1 MTKLMKVEGKSVDLS
16 RLYAS
21 IKKMLEDE
29 KFRIVKDDIT
39 ENAYH
44 IRAVK
49 TQVTRIIVG
58 ATRDVEVVVAGDP
71 DNFAVVLIIGAW
83 GKNLAISG
91 ATGFVVASTIAAPAI
106 VVGTLAAAGSY
117 LTAIKFEEQ
126 LYKRIE
132 DEIRKQQ
139 KQSMRKPFLL

>member
-1 MTKLMKVEGKSVDLS
+1 
-16 RLYAS
+16 
-21 IKKMLEDE
+21 
-29 KFRIVKDDIT
+29 DIT

-71 DNFAVVLIIGAW
+71 ENFAVVLIIGAW

>member
-1 MTKLMKVEGKSVDLS
+1 MTRLMKVEGKAVDLS
-16 RLYAS
+16 RLYAN

-29 KFRIVKDDIT
+29 KFRIVKDDVT

-44 IRAVK
+44 IRALK
-49 TQVTRIIVG
+49 TQITRIIVG
-58 ATRDVEVVVAGDP
+58 ATRDVEIVVAGDP
-71 DNFAVVLIIGAW
+71 DNFAVVLIVGAW

-91 ATGFVVASTIAAPAI
+91 ATGFIVASTIAAPAV
-106 VVGTLAAAGSY
+106 VVGTVAAAGSY

-132 DEIRKQQ
+132 DEIRKQK
-139 KQSMRKPFLL
+139 KQSTRA

>member
-1 MTKLMKVEGKSVDLS
+1 MTRLMKVEGKSVDLS
-16 RLYAS
+16 RLYAG

-29 KFRIVKDDIT
+29 KFRIVKDDVT

-44 IRAVK
+44 IRALK
-49 TQVTRIIVG
+49 TQITRIIVG

-71 DNFAVVLIIGAW
+71 DNFAVVLIVGAW

-91 ATGFVVASTIAAPAI
+91 VTGFVVASTIAAPAV
-106 VVGTLAAAGSY
+106 VVGTVAAAGSY

-132 DEIRKQQ
+132 DEIRKQK
-139 KQSMRKPFLL
+139 KQSTRA

>member
-1 MTKLMKVEGKSVDLS
+1 MTRLMKVEGGAVDLG

-21 IKKMLEDE
+21 IKRMLEDE
-29 KFRIVKDDIT
+29 KFRIVRDDVT

-49 TQVTRIIVG
+49 TQVTRIIIG
-58 ATRDVEVVVAGDP
+58 AARDVEVVVAGDP
-71 DNFAVVLIIGAW
+71 DNFAVVLIVGSW

-91 ATGFVVASTIAAPAI
+91 ATGFVVASTVAAPAV
-106 VVGTLAAAGSY
+106 VVGTVAAAGSY
-117 LTAIKFEEQ
+117 LTAVKFEEQ

-132 DEIRKQQ
+132 EEIRKQRNQ
-139 KQSMRKPFLL
+139 RKST

>member
-1 MTKLMKVEGKSVDLS
+1 MTRLMKIEKGAIDLN

-29 KFRIVKDDIT
+29 KFRIVKDDVT

-58 ATRDVEVVVAGDP
+58 VARDVEIVVAGDP
-71 DNFAVVLIIGAW
+71 DNFAVVLIVGAW
-83 GKNLAISG
+83 GKNLALSG
-91 ATGFVVASTIAAPAI
+91 ATGFVVASTVAAPAV
-106 VVGTLAAAGSY
+106 VVGTVAAAGSY

-132 DEIRKQQ
+132 EEIRKQ
-139 KQSMRKPFLL
+139 STRA

>member
-1 MTKLMKVEGKSVDLS
+1 MTRLMKVEGGAVDLS
-16 RLYAS
+16 RLYAA

-29 KFRIVKDDIT
+29 KFRIVKDDVT

-49 TQVTRIIVG
+49 SQVTRIIVG
-58 ATRDVEVVVAGDP
+58 AARDVEVVVAGDP
-71 DNFAVVLIIGAW
+71 DNFAVVLIVGSW

-91 ATGFVVASTIAAPAI
+91 VTGFVVASTVAAPAV
-106 VVGTLAAAGSY
+106 VVGTVAAAGSY

-132 DEIRKQQ
+132 NEISKL
-139 KQSMRKPFLL
+139 KKSKPA

>member
-58 ATRDVEVVVAGDP
+58 AARDVEVVVAGDP
-71 DNFAVVLIIGAW
+71 DNFAVVLIVGSW

-91 ATGFVVASTIAAPAI
+91 VTGFVVASTVAAPAV
-106 VVGTLAAAGSY
+106 VVGTVAAAGSY
-117 LTAIKFEEQ
+117 LTAVKFEEQ
-126 LYKRIE
+126 LCKRIE
-132 DEIRKQQ
+132 EEIRKQK
-139 KQSMRKPFLL
+139 KQSTRT

>member
-1 MTKLMKVEGKSVDLS
+1 MKVEGKAVDLS
-16 RLYAS
+16 RLYAN

-29 KFRIVKDDIT
+29 KFRIVKDDVT

-44 IRAVK
+44 IRALK
-49 TQVTRIIVG
+49 TQITRIIVG
-58 ATRDVEVVVAGDP
+58 ATRDVEIVVAGDP
-71 DNFAVVLIIGAW
+71 DNFAVVLIVGAW

-91 ATGFVVASTIAAPAI
+91 ATGFIVASTIAAPAV
-106 VVGTLAAAGSY
+106 VVGTVAAAGSY

-132 DEIRKQQ
+132 DEIRKQK
-139 KQSMRKPFLL
+139 KQSTRA

>member
-1 MTKLMKVEGKSVDLS
+1 MHVTRLMKVEGKAVDLS
-16 RLYAS
+16 RLYAN

-29 KFRIVKDDIT
+29 KFRIVKDDVT

-44 IRAVK
+44 IRALK
-49 TQVTRIIVG
+49 TQITRIIVG
-58 ATRDVEVVVAGDP
+58 ATRDVEIVVAGDP
-71 DNFAVVLIIGAW
+71 DNFAVVLIVGAW

-91 ATGFVVASTIAAPAI
+91 ATGFIVASTIAAPAV
-106 VVGTLAAAGSY
+106 VVGTVAAAGSY

-132 DEIRKQQ
+132 DEIRKQK
-139 KQSMRKPFLL
+139 KQSTRA

>member
-1 MTKLMKVEGKSVDLS
+1 VTRLMKVEGKAVDLS
-16 RLYAS
+16 RLYAN

-29 KFRIVKDDIT
+29 KFRIVKDDVT

-44 IRAVK
+44 IRALK
-49 TQVTRIIVG
+49 TQITRIIVG
-58 ATRDVEVVVAGDP
+58 ATRDVEIVVAGDP
-71 DNFAVVLIIGAW
+71 DNFAVVLIVGAW

-91 ATGFVVASTIAAPAI
+91 ATGFIVASTIAAPAV
-106 VVGTLAAAGSY
+106 VVGTVAAAGSY

-132 DEIRKQQ
+132 DEIRKQK
-139 KQSMRKPFLL
+139 KQSTRA

>member
-1 MTKLMKVEGKSVDLS
+1 LHVTRLMKVEGKAVDLS
-16 RLYAS
+16 RLYAN

-29 KFRIVKDDIT
+29 KFRIVKDDVT

-44 IRAVK
+44 IRALK
-49 TQVTRIIVG
+49 TQITRIIVG
-58 ATRDVEVVVAGDP
+58 ATRDVEIVVAGDP
-71 DNFAVVLIIGAW
+71 DNFAVVLIVGAW

-91 ATGFVVASTIAAPAI
+91 ATGFIVASTIAAPAV
-106 VVGTLAAAGSY
+106 VVGTVAAAGSY

-132 DEIRKQQ
+132 DEIRKQK
-139 KQSMRKPFLL
+139 KQSTRA

>member
-1 MTKLMKVEGKSVDLS
+1 MTRLMKVEGKSVDLN

-21 IKKMLEDE
+21 IKKMLEEE
-29 KFRIVKDDIT
+29 KFRIVKDDVT

-44 IRAVK
+44 LRAVK
-49 TQVTRIIVG
+49 TQVTRIIIG
-58 ATRDVEVVVAGDP
+58 AARDVEVVVAGDP
-71 DNFAVVLIIGAW
+71 DNFAVVLIVGSW

-91 ATGFVVASTIAAPAI
+91 ATGFVVASTVAAPAV
-106 VVGTLAAAGSY
+106 VVGTVAAAGSY

-132 DEIRKQQ
+132 EEIRKQ
-139 KQSMRKPFLL
+139 KQSTPA

>member
-1 MTKLMKVEGKSVDLS
+1 MTRLMKVEGGAVDLGK
-16 RLYAS
+16 LYAS

-29 KFRIVKDDIT
+29 KFRIVRDDVT

-58 ATRDVEVVVAGDP
+58 AAREVEVVVAGDP
-71 DNFAVVLIIGAW
+71 DNFAVVLIVGAW

-91 ATGFVVASTIAAPAI
+91 VTGFVVASTVAAPAF
-106 VVGTLAAAGSY
+106 VVGTVAAAGSY
-117 LTAIKFEEQ
+117 LTAVKFEEQ

-132 DEIRKQQ
+132 DEIRKQK
-139 KQSMRKPFLL
+139 KQSKRA

>member
-1 MTKLMKVEGKSVDLS
+1 LTRLMKVEGKAVDLS
-16 RLYAS
+16 RLYAN

-29 KFRIVKDDIT
+29 KFRIVKDDVT

-44 IRAVK
+44 IRALK
-49 TQVTRIIVG
+49 TQITRIIVG
-58 ATRDVEVVVAGDP
+58 ATRDVEIVVAGDP
-71 DNFAVVLIIGAW
+71 DNFAVVLIVGAW

-91 ATGFVVASTIAAPAI
+91 ATGFIVASTIAAPAV
-106 VVGTLAAAGSY
+106 VVGTVAAAGSY

-132 DEIRKQQ
+132 DEIRKQK
-139 KQSMRKPFLL
+139 KQSTRA

>member
-1 MTKLMKVEGKSVDLS
+1 MTRLMKVEKGAVDLN

-29 KFRIVKDDIT
+29 KFRIVKDDVT

-44 IRAVK
+44 VRAVK

-58 ATRDVEVVVAGDP
+58 VARDVEIVVAGDP
-71 DNFAVVLIIGAW
+71 DNFAVVLIVGAW
-83 GKNLAISG
+83 GKNLALSG
-91 ATGFVVASTIAAPAI
+91 ATGFVVASTVAAPAV
-106 VVGTLAAAGSY
+106 VVGTVAAAGSY

-132 DEIRKQQ
+132 EEIRKQ
-139 KQSMRKPFLL
+139 STRA